1 MPSAHRPVFINRV
14 VLKNFRSIE
23 SCEVSLGPLVL
34 LVGANGAGKSNFLD
48 ALRLVSDGLNTSL
61 DHALRERGG
70 IQEVRR
76 RSSGHP
82 THFGIRLD
90 FTISDELRGNFAFEV
105 AARPHGEFAIKHE
118 ECHVGSAFYVVKEGQ
133 VTRTSAQVAPPASP
147 DRLYLVSA
155 AGLPE
160 FRPVFDA
167 LTHMGF
173 YNLNPALIRNL
184 QGPDKGDILSRDGK
198 NLASVT
204 ARLERAGEQDLKHRI
219 DEYLERVVPG
229 IVGFEHMAVGHM
241 ETVEFRQ
248 KIAGSGS
255 PWRFPANNMSDGT
268 LRAAAILV
276 ALFQCG
282 ATEAVR
288 LVGIEEPETA
298 LHPAAAAVLRD
309 CLFEASRDVQV
320 LATSHS
326 AELLDD
332 RRVPPDVIRA
342 VEAKDGTTFITEL
355 DQASCDA
362 LRDHLFT
369 AGELLRQNQLAP
381 DYTRIPKG
389 TQLGLFDGNP

>member
-23 SCEVSLGPLVL
+23 SCDVFLGPLVV

-48 ALRLVSDGLNTSL
+48 ALRLVSDGLTSSL

-82 THFGIRLD
+82 THFGVRLE
-90 FTISDELRGNFAFEV
+90 FTLSDDLHGSFAFEI
-105 AARPHGEFAIKHE
+105 AARPHGEFSIKHE
-118 ECHVGSAFYVVKEGQ
+118 ECRVGGAEYEVKEGQ
-133 VTRTSAQVAPPASP
+133 VIGTTAPVAPPASP

-173 YNLNPALIRNL
+173 YNLNPAVIRNL
-184 QGPDKGDILSRDGK
+184 QGPDKGEILSRDGR

-204 ARLERAGEQDLKHRI
+204 ARLEREGLSDVKRRI
-219 DEYLERVVPG
+219 DGYLEKVVPG
-229 IVGFEHMAVGHM
+229 IVGFEHKAVGHM
-241 ETVEFRQ
+241 ETVEFKQR
-248 KIAGSGS
+248 IAGAGS

-268 LRAAAILV
+268 LRAAASLV
-276 ALFQCG
+276 ALFQSG
-282 ATEAVR
+282 ASDMVR

-309 CLFEASRDVQV
+309 CLYEASRDVQV
-320 LATSHS
+320 VATSHS

-332 RRVPPDVIRA
+332 PRVRPEDLRA
-342 VEAKDGTTFITEL
+342 VESQDGTTYITDL
-355 DQASCDA
+355 DQASCEA

-369 AGELLRQNQLAP
+369 AGELLRQSQLTP
-381 DYTRIPKG
+381 DYSRIPKG
-389 TQLGLFDGNP
+389 TQLNLFDGTS